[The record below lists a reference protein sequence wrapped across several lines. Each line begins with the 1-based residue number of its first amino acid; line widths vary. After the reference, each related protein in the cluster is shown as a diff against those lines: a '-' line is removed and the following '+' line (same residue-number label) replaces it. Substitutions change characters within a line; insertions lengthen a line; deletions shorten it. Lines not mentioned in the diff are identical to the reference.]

1 MRPSRHETMLEI
13 VEALGKRTTCIRRG
27 VGAVLVN
34 NQGQIL
40 STGYNGVAKGEKHCN
55 KSEQS
60 REYNFILDEYIDV
73 YPHACPGSTAQ
84 SGSLL
89 HECKAIHAEQNA
101 LLQCPDVQK
110 IHVCYT
116 SCSPCIHCIKLLMNT
131 SCSLL
136 VFQEVYDNEALNLW
150 YKDGERDFLFF
161 PKGEHV

>member
-13 VEALGKRTTCIRRG
+13 VEALEKRTTCLRRG

-55 KSEQS
+55 NPDIVSLHYPNACVNQKPKSGES
-60 REYNFILDEYIDV
+60 
-73 YPHACPGSTAQ
+73 
-84 SGSLL
+84 L

-110 IHVCYT
+110 IYVCYT
-116 SCSPCIHCIKLLMNT
+116 SCSPCIHCMKLLMNT

-136 VFQEVYDNEALNLW
+136 VFQEIYDNEALNLW
-150 YKDGERDFLFF
+150 YKDGERDYLFF
-161 PKGEHV
+161 PKGKHV